1 MITCELLNL
10 EFDIFALLQFNGII
24 LKILDVTV
32 LYFVMLIVCY
42 FFGTGCKKLT
52 IPMLSSC
59 CVCKLRESI
68 DSDFFCL
75 LLISEELVT

>member
-1 MITCELLNL
+1 MILCELLNL
-10 EFDIFALLQFNGII
+10 EFEIFALLQLNGII
-24 LKILDVTV
+24 LKNLVTS

-52 IPMLSSC
+52 IQMLSSC